1 MEQYA
6 RWHVVFWSINLKANA
21 NTCSKNVDIEKM
33 LLFKVLKCVK
43 LVILKPRN
51 ILFRN
56 NF

>member
-1 MEQYA
+1 MD
-6 RWHVVFWSINLKANA
+6 FWSINLKANA
-21 NTCSKNVDIEKM
+21 NTCSKDVDIEKM